1 MKKQSV
7 LFIFL
12 SAMLILFACFC
23 TREEPAGPTENDP
36 PMLNKSVIDLA
47 DVKELKFFGDSL
59 ARRLRRSSI
68 RYLSSNS
75 LSAVT
80 SVSVGI
86 VDSVVF
92 NTNAH
97 YLDYRIRIRAFPNS
111 LWYIVYNHVAEVKV
125 KVGDKVEA
133 GTILGRVGTG
143 DLVDLQVSKIAYENS
158 GVTHE
163 AAICPTLLFHG
174 TIEQEHALL
183 ISRLGITT
191 QICIGGTATPY
202 YSELWR

>member
-1 MKKQSV
+1 MKNHST
-7 LFIFL
+7 LFVFL
-12 SAMLILFACFC
+12 SAVLILSACFC
-23 TREEPAGPTENDP
+23 TREEPAGPGEDDP

-47 DVKELKFFGDSL
+47 DVRDLKFFGDSL
-59 ARRLRRSSI
+59 GRRLRRSSL

-86 VDSVVF
+86 VDSVVYD
-92 NTNAH
+92 TNPH
-97 YLDYRIRIRAFPNS
+97 YFDYRIRIRASSNS
-111 LWYIVYNHVAEVKV
+111 LWYVVYNHVAEVKV

-158 GVTHE
+158 GVKHE
-163 AAICPTLLFHG
+163 AAICPAHLFHG
-174 TIEQEHALL
+174 TIDQEHSQLL
-183 ISRLGITT
+183 SRLAITT
-191 QICIGGTATPY
+191 QICKGGTATPY